1 MRSLSPHKGLDV
13 KRMPFASK
21 KMKPTLVI
29 GLKAELQH
37 RVVTEELLSSIYPGG
52 PPVLATPFVLG
63 LMEQAA
69 ARAIQPHLDPGEA
82 SVGYGFE
89 FHHLAPTPDG
99 ATVVAVAEV
108 TSVEKNLVTFA
119 IEARDHVD
127 VVARGTHVRAVIDME
142 RFMKRVK
149 RKSAR

>member
-1 MRSLSPHKGLDV
+1 M
-13 KRMPFASK
+13 
-21 KMKPTLVI
+21 
-29 GLKAELQH
+29 
-37 RVVTEELLSSIYPGG
+37 
-52 PPVLATPFVLG
+52 
-63 LMEQAA
+63 
-69 ARAIQPHLDPGEA
+69 
-82 SVGYGFE
+82 
-89 FHHLAPTPDG
+89 
-99 ATVVAVAEV
+99 AEV